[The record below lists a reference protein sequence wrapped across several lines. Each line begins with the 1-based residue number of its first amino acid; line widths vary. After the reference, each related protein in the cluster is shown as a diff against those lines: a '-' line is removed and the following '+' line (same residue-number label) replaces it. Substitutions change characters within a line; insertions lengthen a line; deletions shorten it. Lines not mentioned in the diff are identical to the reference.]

1 MTIGCEEKNYLTI
14 NCHGNP
20 LIVEIITQQL
30 ALHGVELVS
39 GREILTKILTKH
51 HPNNTIAVEAKLAQ
65 TQAKTIEGTK
75 IILNQ
80 IETGLYRE
88 AAGWLDKT
96 DAASLRKIQSRAAEI
111 IKAGRT
117 ARIIINGCKIVLTGP
132 PNTGKS
138 TMLNHLAGSR
148 KAVTADAGGTTRDWV
163 TAACQI
169 HDLFAVFID
178 TAGVDEKTLA
188 GDTESIEKTS
198 QERSLQMLD
207 KADLI
212 LLVLDINDNNSRIGK
227 ALLEK
232 ITGKKAVAVL
242 NKCDLVHHLD
252 ISRLP
257 EILKDNT
264 VQISALTGS
273 GTDGL
278 LKKISDAL
286 GVSSFDNSQPVCF
299 TGRQEGLLE
308 HLIAAKSDNEAVSA
322 ITELLNGKIQI

>member
-1 MTIGCEEKNYLTI
+1 MSIFGKPKSTTTNIPQKRKGVPDGQWIKCEDCSDTIYK
-14 NCHGNP
+14 
-20 LIVEIITQQL
+20 
-30 ALHGVELVS
+30 
-39 GREILTKILTKH
+39 
-51 HPNNTIAVEAKLAQ
+51 
-65 TQAKTIEGTK
+65 KT
-75 IILNQ
+75 
-80 IETGLYRE
+80 
-88 AAGWLDKT
+88 LDKNFKVCSKCNFHFTLPAYERITLFT
-96 DAASLRKIQSRAAEI
+96 DEASFEEFDKDMTSTDPLGFKGP
-111 IKAGRT
+111 KAYT
-117 ARIIINGCKIVLTGP
+117 VKLEEDKKATG
-132 PNTGKS
+132 
-138 TMLNHLAGSR
+138 M
-148 KAVTADAGGTTRDWV
+148 ADACV
-163 TAACQI
+163 
-169 HDLFAVFID
+169 
-178 TAGVDEKTLA
+178 
-188 GDTESIEKTS
+188 
-198 QERSLQMLD
+198 
-207 KADLI
+207 
-212 LLVLDINDNNSRIGK
+212 IGK